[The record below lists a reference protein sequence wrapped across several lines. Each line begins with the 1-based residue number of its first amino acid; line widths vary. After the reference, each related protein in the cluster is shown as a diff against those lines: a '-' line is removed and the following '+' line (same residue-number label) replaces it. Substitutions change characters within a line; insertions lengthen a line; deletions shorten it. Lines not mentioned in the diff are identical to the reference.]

1 MDVSSTWNIQSVL
14 RKWKKEKKTIV
25 IAEHRLYY
33 LMPIVDRIIYMQ
45 KGRILKEYT
54 KEEFENLTRQDLI
67 NNS

>member
-1 MDVSSTWNIQSVL
+1 MSSTWNIQSVL